1 MNKHMPRKKLPK
13 GYKAKESTFF
23 TMKANPKGASV
34 GNFVNNMK
42 TLASPVTKAAKG
54 ASKVYK
60 ETYKNN
66 VARDKALGLDDP
78 ISKVSAGIKGVLNVG
93 VQGIKSIPK
102 PKPIEKRKRSRI
114 ERYY

>member
-1 MNKHMPRKKLPK
+1 MPNVY
-13 GYKAKESTFF
+13 YKIQLL
-23 TMKANPKGASV
+23 ANELGINNGPYDVYYSV
-34 GNFVNNMK
+34 INDV
-42 TLASPVTKAAKG
+42 TLYEAYLENGT
-54 ASKVYK
+54 
-60 ETYKNN
+60 
-66 VARDKALGLDDP
+66 DKALGLDDP